1 MKNSNTEKKSNIGIN
16 AALNAFRYIMKIV
29 LPLLTFPYVTRV
41 LMPTNY
47 GKVNYCASIISY
59 FALIGTLGSNE
70 YAVREGVAFRDNR
83 DKMEMFAS
91 QIFTIEIISTT
102 FSYLLICIFLAI
114 WHADHDYKQIFLI
127 QSISILLT
135 TLGIEWIYTIYEDF
149 AYITLR
155 SFLVQIIS
163 IVLVFLLIQNKND
176 YKLYAAIST
185 VAVGAGN
192 IFNFVHARK
201 YISLKLTKSVDLK
214 KHIKPILILFC
225 NVALISI
232 YLNSDKTLLGILIGD
247 EAVGLYEVSVKIY
260 TMIKGVLNAIV
271 LVSLP
276 RLSSYLRNNKY
287 EHYNKLA
294 SKTLSSQF
302 IILFPVIVGLYM
314 VSREVILLIAGEQY
328 MAANSSLRILSIALL
343 FAVFA
348 NFYAYVIMMSQRM
361 DKQIL
366 IATVLSAVLN
376 ITLNMIAIPK
386 WGISGAALTTL
397 LAELSVTLLGVYFC
411 KGRIRISIRKQI
423 IIGTAIGCFGIILI
437 CEVVDQ
443 FAINLVYKLL
453 IKIFGSVLF
462 YSIIQII
469 INRSFI
475 KSIFKENND

>member
-1 MKNSNTEKKSNIGIN
+1 
-16 AALNAFRYIMKIV
+16 
-29 LPLLTFPYVTRV
+29 
-41 LMPTNY
+41 
-47 GKVNYCASIISY
+47 
-59 FALIGTLGSNE
+59 
-70 YAVREGVAFRDNR
+70 
-83 DKMEMFAS
+83 
-91 QIFTIEIISTT
+91 
-102 FSYLLICIFLAI
+102 
-114 WHADHDYKQIFLI
+114 
-127 QSISILLT
+127 
-135 TLGIEWIYTIYEDF
+135 
-149 AYITLR
+149 
-155 SFLVQIIS
+155 
-163 IVLVFLLIQNKND
+163 
-176 YKLYAAIST
+176 
-185 VAVGAGN
+185 
-192 IFNFVHARK
+192 
-201 YISLKLTKSVDLK
+201 
-214 KHIKPILILFC
+214 
-225 NVALISI
+225 
-232 YLNSDKTLLGILIGD
+232 
-247 EAVGLYEVSVKIY
+247 
-260 TMIKGVLNAIV
+260 
-271 LVSLP
+271 
-276 RLSSYLRNNKY
+276 
-287 EHYNKLA
+287 
-294 SKTLSSQF
+294 
-302 IILFPVIVGLYM
+302 M